1 MTKESILNKIKN
13 LLNQTVDNGCT
24 EDEAANAFKLARKL
38 MVKYKIDEKDVSQ
51 KDSKVVQV
59 ELKDYNIV
67 VGWVFYLINVFCENF
82 GVLHYTTK
90 RGRNHTLTLFG
101 LETDVECVKELIDY
115 AYNYA
120 IKKSEEK
127 IIEYRNLFGTIKGV
141 RKSWCLGFVK
151 GIEDKYKEQNKKQEY
166 ALMVVV
172 DKDVQN
178 EFNDF
183 TSDFTKN
190 EKYINTNIS
199 DYTIMRD
206 GYNHGKKFGTTPLP
220 EVVNNL

>member
-38 MVKYKIDEKDVSQ
+38 MVKYKINEKDVSQ
-51 KDSKVVQV
+51 KDSKVIQI
-59 ELKDYNIV
+59 ELKDYNIII
-67 VGWVFYLINVFCENF
+67 GWVFYLINVFCENF

-101 LETDVECVKELIDY
+101 LETDVNCVKELIDC
-115 AYNYA
+115 AYTYA
-120 IKKSEEK
+120 INKSEEK
-127 IIEYRNLFGTIKGV
+127 IKEYRSLFGTIKGV

-151 GIEDKYKEQNKKQEY
+151 GLDDKYKEQNQQQEY
-166 ALMVVV
+166 ALMVIV
-172 DKDVQN
+172 DENVQN
-178 EFNDF
+178 EFDNF
-183 TSDFTKN
+183 TSEFTKD
-190 EKYINTNIS
+190 EKTINNNIS
-199 DYTIMRD
+199 DYLIMKD
-206 GYNHGKKFGTTPLP
+206 GYKHGKQFGTTPLP